1 MDKNFSLYL
10 TKIGLFDEK
19 TSKEIINS
27 KNQSEEKTFV
37 DSAFHYLMNF
47 FDNLDE
53 NQKKYMSYFLP
64 NNYKIIITK
73 LRKEKIKSLI
83 IQKML
88 RQKLLLL
95 NYLNIWKK
103 NINLYENLM
112 IGNNED
118 NFKLT
123 KNISQNTATF
133 DDFKSKEKTNLNKK
147 NEIANIKNIL
157 NTLNIQ
163 SYKSKNERLFKSKLN
178 NKKIPYNYNINNNR
192 YKMSDFQYT
201 FQTKKPDYNYIC
213 NNLYKSSS
221 SKKEIKDK
229 NKLLTSLETK
239 ELEDLKECTF
249 KPRINFPSSK
259 KLNKSSSNKSKEN
272 IMTIFDK
279 LYKDDEKKK
288 LTKEL
293 RTIDRE
299 YTLGKNFSFTPNIN
313 NRFRKIYKYQEHK
326 NFAERQREYKE
337 KLEKKKGELIEEIN
351 SKYELICSFNPKIT
365 NEKGEYYHSKK
376 KTGKIPS
383 SVFKRL
389 YLDVKHRRNIREQKE
404 LENNNKFEEMANYL
418 TQDKKINESTV
429 IERLLDYNKEDIIN
443 KTKEKVE
450 KEEGITFKPELFE
463 NEYLRNINGTFLERN
478 EQWLFDRNNF
488 IEQENEKQIENI
500 RNSDINNK
508 KYTREEREQIIS
520 NIIERLYKVKQ
531 NDNDNEN
538 EDNEENE
545 EENEGEN
552 EEEQDE
558 E

>member
-37 DSAFHYLMNF
+37 DSSFHYLMNF

-83 IQKML
+83 IHKML

-95 NYLNIWKK
+95 NYFNIWKK

-163 SYKSKNERLFKSKLN
+163 SYKSKNERLFKSKLS

-288 LTKEL
+288 LSKEL

-450 KEEGITFKPELFE
+450 KEEGVTFKPELFE

-531 NDNDNEN
+531 NGNENEN

-545 EENEGEN
+545 ENEGEN
-552 EEEQDE
+552 EEQDE